1 MIIKVTQEKFV
12 LFVILLLVVLACVM
26 TYKSS
31 SKNRKENFINRRV
44 VGSTFGQYY
53 PPNPNPNP
61 HQGSCSNMTAPNP
74 NSCTPENNCFPG
86 STLRTEVYQNLCNNP
101 SSGINKLPIQ
111 LNDTCLRT
119 HNPNMSPDLV
129 NLKCNKNQFGQV
141 NCTY

>member
-1 MIIKVTQEKFV
+1 MIIKVTHEK
-12 LFVILLLVVLACVM
+12 LILLIILVLVVLACVM
-26 TYKSS
+26 TYNG
-31 SKNRKENFINRRV
+31 KNKKEKFINRRV

-61 HQGSCSNMTAPNP
+61 HQGSCSRMTAPNP

-86 STLRTEVYQNLCNNP
+86 STLRTEVYQNLCNDP

-119 HNPNMSPDLV
+119 HNPNMSPNLV
-129 NLKCNKNQFGQV
+129 NLKCSKNLGGQV